1 MNGASSDHHNQR
13 FKMGTQIRL
22 AKKEM
27 LRNRRKD
34 RRCHTNLL
42 QKPYGVLATAD
53 SFSFR
58 LYPCRN
64 WLSGVR
70 FFVRCRTLQK
80 CNETIQRR
88 SRLDDCKTM
97 SAATLKIQ
105 CSAVEQALP
114 ISHGGKNSFL
124 SIGVGP
130 PERHCPSCDSIVYSR
145 RHRLC
150 GVCGQMLPEDCLF
163 TATEAENVEM
173 LLRIER
179 QRHRAWLKKTAAI

>member
-1 MNGASSDHHNQR
+1 MNGASSDHNNQR
-13 FKMGTQIRL
+13 SRCTRRQDL
-22 AKKEM
+22 
-27 LRNRRKD
+27 RRKKCCGTAG
-34 RRCHTNLL
+34 RIVAAILIFYKNL
-42 QKPYGVLATAD
+42 TACWQPPTPFPLGCIHAGTG
-53 SFSFR
+53 SAV
-58 LYPCRN
+58 C
-64 WLSGVR
+64 G

>member
-1 MNGASSDHHNQR
+1 
-13 FKMGTQIRL
+13 
-22 AKKEM
+22 
-27 LRNRRKD
+27 
-34 RRCHTNLL
+34 
-42 QKPYGVLATAD
+42 
-53 SFSFR
+53 
-58 LYPCRN
+58 
-64 WLSGVR
+64 
-70 FFVRCRTLQK
+70 
-80 CNETIQRR
+80 
-88 SRLDDCKTM
+88 M
-97 SAATLKIQ
+97 SAATLKIR
-105 CSAVEQALP
+105 CRAVEQALP
-114 ISHGGKNSFL
+114 ISHRGKNSFL